1 MSKPITIPKG
11 APKHICAELVHVAE
25 QEQRNETRWLDKLQ
39 ERLDEGSITQGDAD
53 RELSAHPEPAS
64 RELFAYCAG
73 NCLAGTCAMKG
84 FGVELVGA
92 DYDSLDPADKER
104 FDFYAEVDTVGYIS
118 KVTLGVNLF

>member
-1 MSKPITIPKG
+1 
-11 APKHICAELVHVAE
+11 
-25 QEQRNETRWLDKLQ
+25 
-39 ERLDEGSITQGDAD
+39 
-53 RELSAHPEPAS
+53 
-64 RELFAYCAG
+64 
-73 NCLAGTCAMKG
+73 MKG